1 VALSRTATIASSKN
15 VKDDSSGQI
24 TEETEGFA
32 FIAALGLV
40 ISEGGGWER
49 AAREFLSTRSRYRPY
64 LAMMVYSQ
72 MAGKDAQEAKHII
85 QRLWEEA
92 EPDTWTT
99 RLREGDQTAFH
110 EMLIGYY
117 QQQVPRDKVFSDL
130 GDERR
135 FDASDLRHLPMSR
148 QGLLCEAYLY
158 DALLAL
164 ANRDSAR
171 TRASLELTLGTNRSD
186 FYEYHIAKYLLGTS
200 KNF

>member
-1 VALSRTATIASSKN
+1 
-15 VKDDSSGQI
+15 
-24 TEETEGFA
+24 
-32 FIAALGLV
+32 
-40 ISEGGGWER
+40 
-49 AAREFLSTRSRYRPY
+49 
-64 LAMMVYSQ
+64 MMMYSQ
-72 MAGKDAQEAKHII
+72 MAGKDAQEAKRIM

-117 QQQVPRDKVFSDL
+117 LQKVPRDKVFSDL
-130 GDERR
+130 EDPRR

-148 QGLLCEAYLY
+148 QELLCEAYLY
-158 DALLAL
+158 DALLAR

-171 TRASLELTLGTNRSD
+171 MRASLELTLGTNRSD